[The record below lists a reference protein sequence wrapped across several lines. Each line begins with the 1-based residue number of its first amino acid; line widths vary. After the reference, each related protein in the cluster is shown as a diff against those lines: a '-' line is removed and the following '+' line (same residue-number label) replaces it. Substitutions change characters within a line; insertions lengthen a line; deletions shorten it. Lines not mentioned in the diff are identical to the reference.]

1 MNRVY
6 MDNGATTRVTEP
18 VFEAMKPYFC
28 EVYGNPSS
36 VHSFGRESRHVV
48 EEAREQ
54 VAKAL
59 NAEPRE
65 IYFTGCG
72 TESDNWAVR
81 GAAYANIKKGKHI
94 ITTAIEHHA
103 ILHTCEQL
111 EKEGFEV
118 TYLPVDEYG
127 LVTAAQL
134 EAAIRP
140 DTVLVSVMMANN
152 EIGTIEPIA
161 ELAAVCKAHNV
172 LFHTDAVQAIGSV
185 EIDVKAMGIDM
196 LSLSGHK
203 FHAPKGIGALYVRKG
218 VRLQHLINGGA
229 QERGQRAGTENL
241 ASIVGIG
248 KAIKIATG
256 NIEKHNQQLSAIRD
270 HMIQRILTEI
280 PYTRLNGHPE
290 KRLPGNVNV
299 CFRFIEGEA
308 LLLSL
313 DIKGI
318 AASSGSACTSGS
330 LDPSHVLLAIGLP
343 HEIAHGS
350 LRLTISEET
359 TMEEADYVVDSLVE
373 IVARLRAMSPLYDD
387 FIRGIVQ

>member
-1 MNRVY
+1 MKRVY

-18 VFEAMKPYFC
+18 VFEAMQPYFC
-28 EVYGNPSS
+28 EIFGNPSS
-36 VHSFGRESRHVV
+36 VHAFGRETRKVV
-48 EEAREQ
+48 EHARQQ
-54 VAKAL
+54 VATAL
-59 NAEPRE
+59 NAEPNE

-81 GAAYANIKKGKHI
+81 GAAYQNIKKGKHI
-94 ITTAIEHHA
+94 ITTTIEHHA

-127 LVTAAQL
+127 LVTAEQL
-134 EAAIRP
+134 DKAIRP
-140 DTVLVSVMMANN
+140 DTTIVSIMAANN
-152 EIGTIEPIA
+152 EIGTLEPIA
-161 ELAAVCKAHNV
+161 ELAEVCKKHGV

-185 EIDVKAMGIDM
+185 KIDVKAMNIDM
-196 LSLSGHK
+196 LSISGHK
-203 FHAPKGIGALYVRKG
+203 FHAPKGIGVLYIRKG
-218 VRLQHLINGGA
+218 VKLQQLINGGS
-229 QERGQRAGTENL
+229 QERKQRAGTENL

-248 KAIKIATG
+248 KAIEIATAD
-256 NIEKHNQQLSAIRD
+256 IDAHNAQLSAIRD
-270 HMIQRILTEI
+270 HMIERIMKEI
-280 PYTRLNGHPE
+280 PYVKLNGHPE
-290 KRLPGNVNV
+290 KRLPGNINV

-313 DIKGI
+313 DVKGI
-318 AASSGSACTSGS
+318 AGSSGSACTSGS

-350 LRLTISEET
+350 LRLSLCEEN

-373 IVARLRAMSPLYDD
+373 IVGRLRAMSPLYDD
-387 FIRGIVQ
+387 FVNENK